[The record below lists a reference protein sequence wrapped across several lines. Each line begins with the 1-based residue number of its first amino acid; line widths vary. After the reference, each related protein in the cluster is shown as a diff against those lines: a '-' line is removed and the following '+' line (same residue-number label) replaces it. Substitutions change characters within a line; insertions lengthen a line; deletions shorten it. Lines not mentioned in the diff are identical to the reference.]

1 MVPVATRRRN
11 GSLTGL
17 MLVGSLCLNV
27 VLLFGGANVRMDM
40 SYSSEPANTVSLIQR
55 SLKWNG
61 GHPLDEQS
69 GSCFCNAEDYCLCS
83 PNLAIDLII
92 LSGDNHIWLVR
103 RIDTSQLATMGGFVE
118 VGETVEQTVH
128 RELMEEMG
136 VRVNQSPVL
145 FGIYSDPRRD
155 NRRHTVSVV
164 YAVQLEEDARPVAAD
179 DVKEVKRI
187 HLDEIEEHTFFA
199 DHKTILTDF
208 RSAWR
213 GEPKKQAV
221 GDFADDI
228 ERSIC
233 VVKHSM
239 FVRDM

>member
-1 MVPVATRRRN
+1 
-11 GSLTGL
+11 
-17 MLVGSLCLNV
+17 
-27 VLLFGGANVRMDM
+27 M

-103 RIDTSQLATMGGFVE
+103 RKDTSQLATMGGFVE

-164 YAVQLEEDARPVAAD
+164 FSVQLGEKARPVAAD

>member
-103 RIDTSQLATMGGFVE
+103 RKDTSQLATMGGFVE

-164 YAVQLEEDARPVAAD
+164 FSVQLGEKARPVAAD

-233 VVKHSM
+233 VVEHGM

>member
-69 GSCFCNAEDYCLCS
+69 GSCFCNAKDYCLCS

-103 RIDTSQLATMGGFVE
+103 RKDTSQLATMGGFVE

-164 YAVQLEEDARPVAAD
+164 FSVQLGEKARPVAAD

>member
-103 RIDTSQLATMGGFVE
+103 RKDTSQLATMGGFVE

-164 YAVQLEEDARPVAAD
+164 FSVQLGEKARPVAAD

-208 RSAWR
+208 RSARR

-228 ERSIC
+228 KRSIC